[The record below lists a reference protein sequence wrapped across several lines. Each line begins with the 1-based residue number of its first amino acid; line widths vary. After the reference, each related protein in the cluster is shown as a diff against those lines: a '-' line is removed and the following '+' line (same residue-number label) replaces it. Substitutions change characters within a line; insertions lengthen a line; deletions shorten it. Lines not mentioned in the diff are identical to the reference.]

1 MFIYWVESAIYC
13 NSVIAL
19 LHSYYQFFKLM
30 FFYIVICEIFKANM
44 LDKPSIQA
52 EHTATNVTLPGD
64 KSIIVLHAL
73 GYGSVF
79 LT

>member
-1 MFIYWVESAIYC
+1 MFIHLLEYAIYY

-19 LHSYYQFFKLM
+19 VHSNYQFFKLM
-30 FFYIVICEIFKANM
+30 FLYIAICEIFKANM
-44 LDKPSIQA
+44 LDKPSIPA

-64 KSIIVLHAL
+64 KSIVVLHAF
-73 GYGSVF
+73 GYGSAF